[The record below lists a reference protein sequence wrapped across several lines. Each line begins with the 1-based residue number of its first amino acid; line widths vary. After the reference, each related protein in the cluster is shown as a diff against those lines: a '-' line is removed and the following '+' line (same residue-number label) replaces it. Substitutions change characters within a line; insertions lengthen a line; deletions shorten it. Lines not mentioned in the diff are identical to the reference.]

1 MTQVID
7 LRLDFPPSVDEI
19 VKPLKFMIVNR
30 HGRGVANYRRIFGP
44 RWAAA
49 TGVSLEELEKMAEK
63 LSDEQLDAFLREKAS
78 RIVLSLPEF
87 EKQLDEA
94 GIQWGLLPTMD
105 NETMARQVAQLP
117 GRVFGNTAVDPKR
130 VMAAVGEVERA
141 ITQFGFKC
149 INVSAY
155 RTGIKANDAR
165 FYPVYAKA
173 VELNVPVM
181 IYATMNYNTELPM
194 DIGRP
199 LYLDRVAMDFPE
211 LKIIASCGGWP
222 WVNELV
228 GVARRHPNIYIDT
241 SEHRPKYLTKPGWEM
256 LLQFANSVLQDQMV
270 FGSGWGDLGIPV
282 GQIVKEMRAL
292 PLKDAVKEKWL
303 YRNAARLF
311 NMG

>member
-1 MTQVID
+1 MTRVID
-7 LRLDFPPSVDEI
+7 LRLDFPPGLNEI
-19 VKPLKFMIVNR
+19 VKALKFMILNR
-30 HGRGVANYRRIFGP
+30 DGRGVANYRRIFGP

-49 TGVSLEELEKMAEK
+49 TGASLEQLETTAAR
-63 LSDEQLDAFLREKAS
+63 LSDEQLDAFLRDKAS
-78 RIVLSLPEF
+78 KIALSVSEF
-87 EKQLDEA
+87 EKQLDAA
-94 GIQWGLLPTMD
+94 GIQWGLLPTAD

-117 GRVFGNTAVDPKR
+117 GRLFGNTAVNPKG
-130 VMAAVGEVERA
+130 VMAAVAEVERGVK
-141 ITQFGFKC
+141 QFGFKC
-149 INVSAY
+149 VNVSAY
-155 RTGIKANDAR
+155 RTGIRADDAR
-165 FYPVYAKA
+165 YYPVYAKA

-181 IYATMNYNTELPM
+181 IYSTMNYNTELPM

-228 GVARRHPNIYIDT
+228 GVARRHSSIYIDT

-282 GQIVKEMRAL
+282 GQIVNEMLAL
-292 PLKDAVKEKWL
+292 PLKGVVKEKWL
-303 YRNAARLF
+303 YHNAARLF
-311 NMG
+311 GQR